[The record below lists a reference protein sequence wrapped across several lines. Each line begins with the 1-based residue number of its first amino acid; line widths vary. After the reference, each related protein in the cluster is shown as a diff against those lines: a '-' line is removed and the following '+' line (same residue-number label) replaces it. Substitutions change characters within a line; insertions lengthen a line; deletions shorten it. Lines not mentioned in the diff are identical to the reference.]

1 MLRSVKPTM
10 NAPSVMIIQDV
21 TWASSLNRHDFWPLP
36 LHPHRNDQPRD
47 RKRGEHR
54 GDDAD
59 AEGHRKATNRTGADP
74 EQDRGG
80 NKGGDVGVENG
91 CKRPGETGIDSG
103 DGTPPRAEFLAD
115 ALVDQHVG

>member
-1 MLRSVKPTM
+1 MAKIDNTAEIGKLMRGKRMKSNFVWSGTIRMAGRVPAMLRIVKPTM

-59 AEGHRKATNRTGADP
+59 AESHRKATNRTGADP
-74 EQDRGG
+74 E
-80 NKGGDVGVENG
+80 
-91 CKRPGETGIDSG
+91 
-103 DGTPPRAEFLAD
+103 
-115 ALVDQHVG
+115 